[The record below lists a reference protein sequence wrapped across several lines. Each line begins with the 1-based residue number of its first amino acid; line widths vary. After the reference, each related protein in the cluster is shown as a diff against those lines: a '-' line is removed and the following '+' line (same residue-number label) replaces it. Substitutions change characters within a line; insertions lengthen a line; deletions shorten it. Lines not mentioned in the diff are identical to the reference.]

1 MYKGEK
7 IIQHFENKKYN
18 NIDIEFSFEDKP
30 LGTAGSVKNALKN
43 HDEDFLVI
51 SGDAMC
57 DFDLSKAINFHKQK
71 NSMAT
76 ILLKK
81 VNDPREYGLVNI
93 NDSGKVESFI
103 EKPSF
108 ANCNCDNANTGI
120 YILSSKVLD
129 LIPENTFFDFAMDL
143 FPKMLEKDMP
153 IYGYI
158 ENGYWCDI
166 GNFESYVKCQ
176 KDILLNKVK
185 CDIKANYY
193 YGVYHKGEFPQG
205 EFNIDPPV
213 YIGENVIIG
222 ENAQLNCGTV
232 IGDNV
237 TIGDESILNQSIV
250 LNSTYISD
258 NVKCNN
264 AIICENAKILRSSNI
279 FEGCVIGKDSVINEH
294 VTISNGSK
302 IWNEKNVPKY
312 SNIRQN
318 IKMGY
323 PVNISFDDD
332 GICGEI
338 NLNITPLLCSKIGSA
353 VASLG
358 NSLSI
363 AIASNNQSIATPFKH
378 GLISG
383 ILASGGN
390 VFDFNQNVET
400 QFEFCMK
407 KSEVDFGIYI
417 DIGRT
422 TKIKVLQKG
431 ALPLIR
437 EFERKIENFIN
448 KDEYLKVNQNNFGKI
463 SNLSSFNK
471 LYEIDLARNIVPT
484 SKNTKIKI
492 ISKNSYIENML
503 SKILKDAGGTVIGD
517 NVTIGDESILN
528 QSIVLNS
535 TYISDNVKCNNA
547 VICENAKILRSSNIF
562 EGCVVGKDSVI
573 NEHVTIS
580 NGSKIWNEKNVPKYS
595 SIRQNIKMG
604 YPVNIS
610 FDDDGICGEINL
622 NITPLLCSKIGSA
635 VASLGKS
642 LSIAIASNN
651 QAIATPF
658 KHGLISGILASGG
671 NVFDYNQNVETQF
684 EFCMKKS
691 EVDFGI
697 YIDIGRTTKIKVLQK
712 GALPL
717 IREFERK
724 IENFINKDEYIKVN
738 QNNFGKISNLSSFNK
753 LYEIDLARNIV
764 PTSKNTK
771 IKIISKNSYIE
782 NMLSKILK
790 DAGYNI
796 DDNGIYIYI
805 SDNGKS
811 LSMYSEET
819 GYIFYEKLFTLSCLT
834 SFIKGDDVA
843 VSYNAPKIINK
854 IADKYNKKV
863 LRYYNFPYDNSDN
876 IAREM
881 SVKQSFL
888 KDTILMSINILN
900 FLNQNDYTLKH
911 AIDLIPHFATS
922 SRTVSVSINPSLI
935 IKKLHQNGGVLG
947 EGVNLNHEN
956 GEILIRPLKSG
967 KGLRLFA
974 ESVKTE
980 TASEICDFFEDII
993 KNSY

>member
-1 MYKGEK
+1 MQAVIMAGGEGSRLRPLTCDIPKPLVPLCGRPIIEYILDLIGKYKFSKANLTLMYKGEK

-120 YILSSKVLD
+120 YILSSKVLE
-129 LIPENTFFDFAMDL
+129 LIPENAFFDFAMDL

-279 FEGCVIGKDSVINEH
+279 FED
-294 VTISNGSK
+294 
-302 IWNEKNVPKY
+302 
-312 SNIRQN
+312 
-318 IKMGY
+318 
-323 PVNISFDDD
+323 
-332 GICGEI
+332 
-338 NLNITPLLCSKIGSA
+338 
-353 VASLG
+353 
-358 NSLSI
+358 
-363 AIASNNQSIATPFKH
+363 
-378 GLISG
+378 
-383 ILASGGN
+383 
-390 VFDFNQNVET
+390 
-400 QFEFCMK
+400 
-407 KSEVDFGIYI
+407 
-417 DIGRT
+417 
-422 TKIKVLQKG
+422 
-431 ALPLIR
+431 
-437 EFERKIENFIN
+437 
-448 KDEYLKVNQNNFGKI
+448 
-463 SNLSSFNK
+463 
-471 LYEIDLARNIVPT
+471 
-484 SKNTKIKI
+484 
-492 ISKNSYIENML
+492 
-503 SKILKDAGGTVIGD
+503 
-517 NVTIGDESILN
+517 
-528 QSIVLNS
+528 
-535 TYISDNVKCNNA
+535 
-547 VICENAKILRSSNIF
+547 
-562 EGCVVGKDSVI
+562 CVVGKDSVI

-580 NGSKIWNEKNVPKYS
+580 NGSKIWNEKTVPKYS
-595 SIRQNIKMG
+595 NIRQNVKTG

-671 NVFDYNQNVETQF
+671 NVFDFNQNIETQF

-697 YIDIGRTTKIKVLQK
+697 YIDIGRITKIKVLQK

-738 QNNFGKISNLSSFNK
+738 QSNFGKISNLSSFNK
-753 LYEIDLARNIV
+753 LYEINLARNIF

-771 IKIISKNSYIE
+771 IKIISKNPYIE

-811 LSMYSEET
+811 LSMHSEET

-834 SFIKGDDVA
+834 SFIKGDDIA

-863 LRYYNFPYDNSDN
+863 FRYYNFPYDNSDN